1 MYAGSRALPLAL
13 ALRIAL
19 LLALF
24 CTCCNDKG
32 AVGAGPAA
40 SVAASAASPV
50 LVLHEEL
57 STPFAFDLVLAPD
70 GAALVWAA
78 RDDRIRAQLLDANGV
93 RRGAPK
99 VVAQSAGVRELSA
112 ASRAARLGVAWLAD
126 HGGDPKVEAV
136 LGDAASGTFGPTAVL
151 DDGDAALRNA
161 RGHVAAATAE
171 DGRLLIFYRAKTEPC
186 TDKPALRCAQF
197 GFRELDVGG
206 PRVRG
211 LPLSVPLACDVGLG
225 GYVVAGERWYYA
237 VCSQQTGA
245 LTTTIFSVQPEPMYA
260 SAVDTLAGCTPLGM
274 GRLGADVIFAG
285 RCGSARRGVRFS
297 GVGEEPQAL
306 RLDVSLLCKS
316 DSVLL
321 AAGANS
327 GWSHRVA
334 APADRLELV
343 LPADIAPDGA
353 RALWT
358 GHALLVARAVGPQL
372 ELRRACPA
380 AL

>member
-1 MYAGSRALPLAL
+1 MFAASRALPFAL
-13 ALRIAL
+13 AL
-19 LLALF
+19 LAG
-24 CTCCNDKG
+24 CNDKG
-32 AVGAGPAA
+32 AVDAA
-40 SVAASAASPV
+40 PTANVVSSAAPPV

-78 RDDRIRAQLLDANGV
+78 RDGTIRTQLLGASGG
-93 RRGAPK
+93 RRGPPS

-112 ASRAARLGVAWLAD
+112 ASRADRLGVAWLAD
-126 HGGDPKVEAV
+126 GGGGATLHAA
-136 LGDAASGTFGPTAVL
+136 LGDAASGTFGPAAVL
-151 DDGDAALRNA
+151 DDADVALRNA
-161 RGHVAAATAE
+161 HGYVVAATAE
-171 DGRLLIFYRAKTEPC
+171 DGRLLVFYRAKTEPC
-186 TDKPALRCAQF
+186 TDKPALRCARF

-225 GYVVAGERWYYA
+225 GYAVAGERWYYA
-237 VCSQQTGA
+237 VCSQQTGTP
-245 LTTTIFSVQPEPMYA
+245 TTTIFSVQPEPMYA

-274 GRLGADVIFAG
+274 GRLGGDVIFAG
-285 RCGSARRGVRFS
+285 RCGGERRGVRLR
-297 GVGEEPQAL
+297 GVGEEPQPL
-306 RLDVSLLCKS
+306 SLDVGLQCKADSLLL
-316 DSVLL
+316 V
-321 AAGANS
+321 AGTSS

-358 GHALLVARAVGPQL
+358 GHALLVARAVGPVL
-372 ELRRACPA
+372 ELRRGCPPGT
-380 AL
+380 